1 MSLSII
7 ATASAALFQ
16 PLPQVHAMFS
26 DHFNWSS
33 TSPLTASVIAVQD
46 MMTSLTPRTILLSI
60 LLLPLTFLISKAL
73 HRLYFSPLSSI
84 PGPWYAAV
92 SDLWILLH
100 TLRCR
105 KVRAIDDCFKT
116 YGPVV
121 RIGPNTVAFLDPDRG
136 QQTTRM
142 VYSALKLDKGPIYN
156 AVHMYGQLH
165 SVAIIE
171 HNVHAKYKRI
181 FSSHYSPSN
190 IALLHPDMKSSAELL
205 VQKILE
211 NKDQPVDIF
220 HGMHLVMIDLILKST
235 FGHDQGALKA
245 WSKDSHDIIM
255 SSIEDFALLILIQ
268 GIVPNWL
275 FTLVRRFPNKRWQT
289 FCSSGD
295 TLFNTIAHF
304 VHEYKKERDAG
315 LHTSSI
321 NSEQERPTF
330 IERLFAHNDSC
341 TPEDQLSLEE
351 MTSESMSHMLA
362 GVDAT
367 AVAVSYILYQFAIQP
382 HHVQHQIQAELDH
395 AMPDAGSMCLDWKT
409 LHNNLPVLDALCKEG
424 LRLHGPI
431 PTFLERLAPGPQ
443 QAPSGSRGHSTGL
456 DILGYRIPPGT
467 VIGTQS
473 WSMHRKE
480 DVFGNPEKFDI
491 SRWLEQDSNQD
502 SQDAMTQAWAP
513 YGLGTRMCIGQ
524 HLARG
529 AMKTVL
535 ALVLRTFDVECS
547 PETNEKTM
555 EMIELFGMF
564 PVGLSCKLK
573 FRPRG

>member
-1 MSLSII
+1 
-7 ATASAALFQ
+7 
-16 PLPQVHAMFS
+16 
-26 DHFNWSS
+26 
-33 TSPLTASVIAVQD
+33 
-46 MMTSLTPRTILLSI
+46 MTSLTPRTILLSI
-60 LLLPLTFLISKAL
+60 LLLPLTFLVSKAL

-156 AVHMYGQLH
+156 ALSGLYSLYR
-165 SVAIIE
+165 VAIIE

-205 VQKILE
+205 KLLE
-211 NKDQPVDIF
+211 SKDQPIDIF

-235 FGHDQGALKA
+235 FGHNQGALKA

-268 GIVPNWL
+268 GIVPSWL
-275 FTLVRRFPNKRWQT
+275 FTLVRQFPNKRWRA

-295 TLFNTIAHF
+295 TLFDTIAHF

-315 LHTSSI
+315 LHSSI

-341 TPEDQLSLEE
+341 APEDQLSLEE

-367 AVAVSYILYQFAIQP
+367 SVAVSYILYQFAIQP
-382 HHVQHQIQAELDH
+382 PHVQHQIQVELNH
-395 AMPDAGSMCLDWKT
+395 AMPDAGSMALDWKT
-409 LHNNLPVLDALCKEG
+409 LHNSLPVLDALCKEG

-431 PTFLERLAPGPQ
+431 PTFLERLAPPQAQ
-443 QAPSGSRGHSTGL
+443 QAQSGVHHPGL
-456 DILGYRIPPGT
+456 NLLGYQIPPGT

-480 DVFGNPEKFDI
+480 DVFGNPEEFDI
-491 SRWLEQDSNQD
+491 SRWLEQDNQD
-502 SQDAMTQAWAP
+502 SESQDAMTQAWAP